1 LPPVL
6 PEHEEHAMPLAV
18 RRALEAAAVAAMVL
32 AAAQTAHAQ
41 TPRRSQRAAVMQMI
55 GTTRVEIRYTRP
67 VARGRALFGALVP
80 WGRVWNPGADTA
92 TTLTVSAPVRVNGE
106 QLAAGTY
113 SVWAIPGEG
122 EWTIIFSGAQPVW
135 HVPYPPGQDVLRV
148 RAAPERGAHMET
160 LAFYFPEVDGLAAT
174 LRLHWGEV
182 VVPLRIEAEER

>member
-1 LPPVL
+1 
-6 PEHEEHAMPLAV
+6 MPLAV
-18 RRALEAAAVAAMVL
+18 RRSLAVAAVAAAML
-32 AAAQTAHAQ
+32 TAPPTAPAQE
-41 TPRRSQRAAVMQMI
+41 PRRSQRAAVMQMI
-55 GTTRVEIRYTRP
+55 GTTRVEVRYSRP

-92 TTLTVSAPVRVNGE
+92 TTLSVSAPVRVNSE
-106 QLAAGTY
+106 RLAAGTY

-122 EWTIIFSGAQPVW
+122 EWTVIFSGAQPVW
-135 HVPYPPGQDVLRV
+135 HVPYPAGQDVLRV

-182 VVPLRIEAEER
+182 VVPLRIEAGRSEER